1 MEKIPSKMVRKFQ
14 FQFYTQKNCQ
24 KCPFLGCL
32 KWPHL
37 GNPLSVKAEILH
49 GILKKIVF
57 GLDGKNSFK
66 NGQEVEF
73 QFYIKNGKKCPILGC
88 LKQLH
93 LENRLSVNA
102 DILSGILKKIVLDL
116 MEKVPLEM
124 L

>member
-49 GILKKIVF
+49 GILKK
-57 GLDGKNSFK
+57 SF
-66 NGQEVEF
+66 
-73 QFYIKNGKKCPILGC
+73 
-88 LKQLH
+88 
-93 LENRLSVNA
+93 
-102 DILSGILKKIVLDL
+102 LDL
-116 MEKVPLEM
+116 MEKIPSKMVRKLNFSFT
-124 L
+124 